1 MSTRNKN
8 NTGITLA
15 LVGGGALF
23 LWLLWR
29 GRGKGNGG
37 NGDRSD
43 PSAPITV
50 WILAG
55 DRLALDRVDGATIDL
70 ATVVTLA
77 RAAGAVTTYSTG
89 DARYG
94 WVEKVNDTLRAAG
107 LKVDHILPKRNRA
120 SAAA

>member
-8 NTGITLA
+8 NMGITLIV
-15 LVGGGALF
+15 VGGGALL

-29 GRGKGNGG
+29 GRGRGKGTNGEH
-37 NGDRSD
+37 SD
-43 PSAPITV
+43 PSAPVTV
-50 WILAG
+50 WILPG
-55 DRLALDRVDGATIDL
+55 DRLALDRVDGAAIDL
-70 ATVVTLA
+70 ATAVTLA

-107 LKVDHILPKRNRA
+107 LKVHHILPKRNRA